1 MINNNATLGKTPTTS
16 RSPRTGHFHVRQA
29 FYDRVRSNFLQQSAR
44 YLRSDRGRASRPS
57 GSDGDM
63 LLRS

>member
-1 MINNNATLGKTPTTS
+1 MITNNAALSKAPS
-16 RSPRTGHFHVRQA
+16 ASHRSRTGRIQMDQA

-44 YLRSDRGRASRPS
+44 YLRSDRGRAGRPS
-57 GSDGDM
+57 GSEGDM